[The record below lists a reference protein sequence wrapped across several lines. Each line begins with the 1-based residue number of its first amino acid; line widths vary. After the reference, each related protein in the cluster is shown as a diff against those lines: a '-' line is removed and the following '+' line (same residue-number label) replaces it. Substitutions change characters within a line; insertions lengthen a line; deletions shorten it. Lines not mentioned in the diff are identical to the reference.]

1 MFVVPVMST
10 TELEAFL
17 ESDFPEI
24 GSLGVRVEQVDDRSI
39 TVRLP
44 ANAGNLRPGG
54 TISGPAMMTLVDVG
68 MYLLLLA
75 QIGPVAL
82 AVTTS
87 LNIDFLRKPPL
98 GDLLGEGELL
108 KLGKRIAVG
117 DFRIRGAGGGP
128 VVARASVTYSIPPAG
143 SA

>member
-1 MFVVPVMST
+1 MT
-10 TELEAFL
+10 IAELEAFL
-17 ESDFPEI
+17 KREFPEI
-24 GSLGVRVEQVDDRSI
+24 RGLGVRVERVDEGSI
-39 TVRLP
+39 LVRLP

-54 TISGPAMMTLVDVG
+54 TISGPSMMTLVDLA

-98 GDLLGEGELL
+98 GDLLAEGELL
-108 KLGKRIAVG
+108 KLGKRMAIG
-117 DFRIRGAGGGP
+117 DFRLRGASGGP
-128 VVARASVTYSIPPAG
+128 VVARASVTYSIPPREAG
-143 SA
+143 ASQ